1 LQVSID
7 GQDQTAAILTQLQ
20 DGRPAQ
26 DWTRFGDGT
35 AGHAL
40 VADGTQ
46 EIKLDFLPNVA
57 FDEGEHVIEFTV
69 TSGGG
74 RILYNLYVE

>member
-1 LQVSID
+1 
-7 GQDQTAAILTQLQ
+7 
-20 DGRPAQ
+20 
-26 DWTRFGDGT
+26 
-35 AGHAL
+35 L